1 MRAYGGVEGLEVKTH
16 SSLNLAQ
23 HGVNGQLHSAARL
36 PLKKEPLVSIEE
48 EV

>member
-1 MRAYGGVEGLEVKTH
+1 MRAYGRLEGLEVETH
-16 SSLNLAQ
+16 SFLNLAQ

-36 PLKKEPLVSIEE
+36 PLKKELLVSIEE